1 MHKRVER
8 ILIGLAIL
16 VAAIYALISF
26 WPVDR
31 PTSAPPKTSY
41 MTPKEQPADSS
52 QGFAKAEAEV
62 IANLIKIGSAEMS
75 FRTLKKRFGT
85 MQELVRENLLSG
97 KYSDGVIITGY
108 QYSLGV
114 NSEHFALYADPVPGS
129 GRHYFI
135 DETLD
140 PRYDNNG
147 RASSSSLYLSYSKN
161 QSPTGIPIGLEG
173 PPLPTSP
180 K

>member
-16 VAAIYALISF
+16 VAAVYALISF
-26 WPVDR
+26 WPGDN
-31 PTSAPPKTSY
+31 PASAPPTTPY
-41 MTPKEQPADSS
+41 AIPKEQPADLSRD
-52 QGFAKAEAEV
+52 FRKVEAEV

-85 MQELVRENLLSG
+85 VEELVRENLLGG
-97 KYSDGVIITGY
+97 KYSDGVIISGY

-114 NSEHFALYADPVPGS
+114 NSGHFALYADPVTGS

-140 PRYDNNG
+140 PRYDDNG
-147 RASSSSLYLSYSKN
+147 RASSASLYLSYGKN
-161 QSPTGIPIGLEG
+161 QMRTEIPNRLEG
-173 PPLPTSP
+173 PPPPAKP